1 MTADDLVKRHD
12 QQLYDAAQ
20 AAARQKLRENAHI
33 SDLADLSTQTMAA
46 VIKGFGTFAN
56 ETGSWI
62 DSLPLP
68 LQLMTQPRLTVDL
81 TLETLKSPAPFGLS
95 LESVCKLARKGFI
108 YLNLRD
114 YDSDLQ
120 NGLAGHIAH
129 QAKLEK
135 IFSEAPAAVYFGSAI
150 RKGIFDAAINKT
162 RERNAMY
169 NARAGN
175 NMSKASQYENY
186 HDDAAQALKRV
197 CTDYAKLPDGDPAV
211 QNAYFRGRRSN
222 ADAAFWHYAY
232 LRAVEGYLP
241 YQINQQLA
249 EAFQHAPHSVEDLTK
264 FMHLAR
270 IYHLN
275 FTAPVTASFGT
286 TYNIMPEEYKELMR
300 LHVYPSDPV
309 HDDPQYDE
317 IIDQLLY
324 CLFDSNSPLN
334 ARSVASLKIR
344 LSQDPAQIVFT
355 DAMIDS
361 LIDVLERNR
370 SKLRAAGEILRQ
382 LGPASYVDGKK
393 PELDDMISQYNAIE
407 SESVGLIAKEKR
419 LAKLFTFG
427 TGALAALPG
436 IGIYFGL
443 GIAMPWLAAAA
454 AAGPLAALLANQVTP
469 AAAESLVEKIKLPQK
484 LDKML
489 YRVHKITR

>member
-1 MTADDLVKRHD
+1 MTTDDLVKHHD
-12 QQLYDAAQ
+12 QQQHDATQ
-20 AAARQKLRENAHI
+20 AAAREKLPENPHI
-33 SDLADLSTQTMAA
+33 SDFASLSTQTMGA
-46 VIKGFGTFAN
+46 VIRGFETFAI

-81 TLETLKSPAPFGLS
+81 TLEILKSPAPFGLS
-95 LESVCKLARKGFI
+95 IESVCKLARKGFI

-120 NGLAGHIAH
+120 NNLAGHTAH
-129 QAKLEK
+129 QKKLEQ

-150 RKGIFDAAINKT
+150 RKGIFDAAIAKT
-162 RERNAMY
+162 RLRTSPYSAER
-169 NARAGN
+169 GN
-175 NMSKASQYENY
+175 KISKTVQYENY
-186 HDDAAQALKRV
+186 HDEASQALKRV
-197 CTDYAKLPDGDPAV
+197 CTDYAKLPDGDPIV
-211 QNAYFRGRRSN
+211 QNTFFRGRRSN

-232 LRAVEGYLP
+232 LRSVEGFLP
-241 YQINQQLA
+241 YQINQQLT
-249 EAFQHAPHSVEDLTK
+249 EAFQRAPHSVEDLTK

-270 IYHLN
+270 ICHLN

-300 LHVYPSDPV
+300 LRLYPSDPV

-317 IIDQLLY
+317 IIEQLLY
-324 CLFDSNSPLN
+324 CLFDRNSPLN
-334 ARSVASLKIR
+334 AQSVASLKIR
-344 LSQDPAQIVFT
+344 LRQHPAQLVFT

-370 SKLRAAGEILRQ
+370 TKLRAAGEILRQ
-382 LGPASYVDGKK
+382 LGSASYVDGKK
-393 PELDDMISQYNAIE
+393 PELDDLISQYNAIE
-407 SESVGLIAKEKR
+407 SESVDLIAKEKR
-419 LAKLFTFG
+419 LAKLFTVG
-427 TGALAALPG
+427 TSTLAALPG

-454 AAGPLAALLANQVTP
+454 AAGPLAALLANQATP

-489 YRVHKITR
+489 YRVHKVIT